1 MKLKKS
7 LYTFALLL
15 PLVTQVETSYAQKP
29 NAKGAKGKKE
39 VTKVVAPAFKMDPAI
54 LEQLRATYKKY
65 SESTDLKVRA
75 LVYEGMLDLDTADK
89 EAAITQASKVN
100 DLNVKLSVIEALLS
114 EPAFMKRKAEGEM
127 ELQKL
132 LESADAKERNAG
144 LSLFKKYV
152 DPKNQLAWWQKIS
165 SGNGASVAKTYAR
178 NMVIDAGGKTAWLLV
193 EAGLNGKDEEA
204 KKDSLLAVRAKKFT
218 EAEKW
223 AFSRAD
229 ASGLEGEVA
238 REWISQA
245 TGPKVAKY
253 NTDLV
258 KQYEKAFS
266 DFPKRVRL
274 ANFIAKRGLLAPVQ
288 ETLVIAVK
296 DKKGRV
302 EESLDSAELRT
313 LGWEGLAACRDQEV
327 LNALKEVLLEI
338 KNPEEAKPAV
348 SWLSAWA
355 KETVDGTAIK
365 LLQEMLTLDRFESRV
380 AAIQALG
387 ELQLRDSWNE
397 IEKGLLGGNDIVRE
411 AAAKALSNMVRT
423 GDEDRFEEYIR
434 KEKTNVNVKVALLK
448 GLGNLGTDKAAGKL
462 QFWLNDRDPKI
473 QKAAV
478 EALAITKTPK
488 LGKLLNNDRLKNA
501 ADPDVKYLVWELLLL
516 NAFSGIEKELNTLI
530 YWLTVD
536 QLNKLN
542 QHPELPIKTLASI
555 AIHGGE
561 ALRNRAL
568 ELLAEKGE
576 IAIPHLFDVILECPE
591 PVTAGQAMALYAN
604 LAKESK
610 ADNYKS
616 LLKFRHM
623 PVQVQA
629 VRAVGLYGKAT
640 DLADIKLISEESLD
654 MVLKL
659 EATVAMGRLAKKSA
673 I

>member
-1 MKLKKS
+1 
-7 LYTFALLL
+7 
-15 PLVTQVETSYAQKP
+15 
-29 NAKGAKGKKE
+29 
-39 VTKVVAPAFKMDPAI
+39 
-54 LEQLRATYKKY
+54 
-65 SESTDLKVRA
+65 
-75 LVYEGMLDLDTADK
+75 
-89 EAAITQASKVN
+89 
-100 DLNVKLSVIEALLS
+100 
-114 EPAFMKRKAEGEM
+114 
-127 ELQKL
+127 
-132 LESADAKERNAG
+132 
-144 LSLFKKYV
+144 
-152 DPKNQLAWWQKIS
+152 
-165 SGNGASVAKTYAR
+165 
-178 NMVIDAGGKTAWLLV
+178 
-193 EAGLNGKDEEA
+193 
-204 KKDSLLAVRAKKFT
+204 
-218 EAEKW
+218 
-223 AFSRAD
+223 
-229 ASGLEGEVA
+229 
-238 REWISQA
+238 
-245 TGPKVAKY
+245 
-253 NTDLV
+253 
-258 KQYEKAFS
+258 
-266 DFPKRVRL
+266 
-274 ANFIAKRGLLAPVQ
+274 
-288 ETLVIAVK
+288 
-296 DKKGRV
+296 
-302 EESLDSAELRT
+302 
-313 LGWEGLAACRDQEV
+313 
-327 LNALKEVLLEI
+327 
-338 KNPEEAKPAV
+338 
-348 SWLSAWA
+348 
-355 KETVDGTAIK
+355 
-365 LLQEMLTLDRFESRV
+365 MLTLDRFESRV

-411 AAAKALSNMVRT
+411 AAAKSLSNMVRT